1 MENVWLIA
9 ELTSTPLSCS
19 CLIWLSF
26 WMRKSETAYGGWNI
40 VFAVI
45 VDPSVRFD
53 RGTAGHQAY
62 ESFLSDVLRH
72 CKPEGGGEAL
82 LITSQTSLIGI
93 LVGPRLMV
101 RVGWGSLGCN
111 GMRFARYDN
120 HLWKYHDFT
129 VYGIT

>member
-1 MENVWLIA
+1 MSGWVLSWHQRHYPVHVWFSWVFEWGKVKQLMVGETLSLLLLLIQA
-9 ELTSTPLSCS
+9 SGLIEVQQDIRLMNLSYLMC
-19 CLIWLSF
+19 W
-26 WMRKSETAYGGWNI
+26 
-40 VFAVI
+40 
-45 VDPSVRFD
+45 
-53 RGTAGHQAY
+53 GT
-62 ESFLSDVLRH
+62 
-72 CKPEGGGEAL
+72 CKPKGGGEAL

-120 HLWKYHDFT
+120 HLWKYQDFT